1 MDPWTFTIA
10 TLAVYRAVRLAVTD
24 SIFAGP
30 RNRLHQWL
38 EPVVEI
44 TDGELVLTDRRL
56 QGLRSW
62 VARLISCQWCLG
74 VWAAFGAVAVWFVV
88 TDQPVETVS
97 VLAAVTTALA
107 MAAGQSLVATVE
119 RSLSA

>member
-62 VARLISCQWCLG
+62 VAQLISCQWCLG

-88 TDQPVETVS
+88 TDQPVGTVS
-97 VLAAVTTALA
+97 VLAAVATALA

>member
-44 TDGELVLTDRRL
+44 TDGTAGHSGVLL
-56 QGLRSW
+56 LRTRAIADLPASP
-62 VARLISCQWCLG
+62 VAG
-74 VWAAFGAVAVWFVV
+74 MTA
-88 TDQPVETVS
+88 TVS
-97 VLAAVTTALA
+97 DATTPTIGSTVSGGGSAFAQVVYNGSAWTVT
-107 MAAGQSLVATVE
+107 GK
-119 RSLSA
+119 

>member
-1 MDPWTFTIA
+1 M
-10 TLAVYRAVRLAVTD
+10 
-24 SIFAGP
+24 
-30 RNRLHQWL
+30 
-38 EPVVEI
+38 EI

-74 VWAAFGAVAVWFVV
+74 VWAAFGATTVWFVA